1 MFLRFCP
8 TPIFFLKK
16 TLFKLNAFFKN
27 TVKTQSNHG
36 FSIDTSLITIYMP
49 MLGLWIEVINT
60 NMGYSSKYDMHIWS
74 INMFANIFFFII
86 WYFCWFGWHAGFENA
101 AVACC
106 STGMFE
112 MGYACSRLNPFTCN
126 DADKYVF
133 WDAFHPTQKTNS
145 IIAYYVVK
153 KVLAQFLWS
162 IMPKNRCT
170 FL

>member
-1 MFLRFCP
+1 MHFSKTRQNAIKP
-8 TPIFFLKK
+8 WFFNWHKPHYHVHANVRALDRSYKYQHGI
-16 TLFKLNAFFKN
+16 LNK
-27 TVKTQSNHG
+27 
-36 FSIDTSLITIYMP
+36 
-49 MLGLWIEVINT
+49 
-60 NMGYSSKYDMHIWS
+60 IWY
-74 INMFANIFFFII
+74 II